1 MKRGCLIMYLHENK
15 DDFWEAIATVAAAK
29 GITSQIVEKDYY
41 VTLLLRLLAENLPFI
56 VFKGGTSL
64 SKCHH
69 VIKRFSED
77 IDLTIDTKI
86 TQGQKAFVKEALQNV
101 TQKLSLQITN
111 IEDIWTRR
119 NYNRYV
125 IHYPSAVSLVD
136 GVTRAEIIVE
146 TSYKTISY
154 PTKRMQV
161 SNYLGDYFRE
171 YNSALVEDLF
181 LDKFEM
187 KVQQID
193 RTLADKVF
201 AICDYCL
208 QQRTERNS
216 RHLYDIYK
224 LLPLVALDE
233 KFRSLINDVRK
244 DRLLSPV
251 CLSAK
256 ENINPQYILEKIVH
270 EKVYEH
276 DYNSIT
282 KKLLNEEV
290 DYQVAITALERI
302 IESNLFVF

>member
-15 DDFWEAIATVAAAK
+15 DDFLEAIATVAAAK

-41 VTLLLRLLAENLPFI
+41 VTLLLRLLAESLPFI

-101 TQKLSLQITN
+101 TKKLSLQITN

-154 PTKRMQV
+154 PTKRMHV
-161 SNYLGDYFRE
+161 SNYLGDYFSE
-171 YNSALVEDLF
+171 YNSALVKDLF
-181 LDKFEM
+181 LDEFDM

-201 AICDYCL
+201 AVCDYCL
-208 QQRTERNS
+208 PQRTERNS

-256 ENINPQYILEKIVH
+256 ENINPQDILEKIVC

-290 DYQVAITALERI
+290 DYQVAITALESI
-302 IESNLFVF
+302 IASNLFVF

>member
-1 MKRGCLIMYLHENK
+1 MYLHENK
-15 DDFWEAIATVAAAK
+15 DDFLEAIATVAAAK

-64 SKCHH
+64 AKCHH

-101 TQKLSLQITN
+101 TKKLSLQITN

-154 PTKRMQV
+154 PTKRMHV
-161 SNYLGDYFRE
+161 SNYLGDYFSE
-171 YNSALVEDLF
+171 YNSALVKDLF
-181 LDKFEM
+181 LDEFDM

-201 AICDYCL
+201 AVCDYCL

-216 RHLYDIYK
+216 RYLYDIYK

-256 ENINPQYILEKIVH
+256 ENINPQDILEKIVC

-290 DYQVAITALERI
+290 DYQVAITALESI
-302 IESNLFVF
+302 IASNLFVF

>member
-15 DDFWEAIATVAAAK
+15 DDFLEAIATVAAAK

-125 IHYPSAVSLVD
+125 IHYPSVVSLVD

-146 TSYKTISY
+146 TS
-154 PTKRMQV
+154 
-161 SNYLGDYFRE
+161 
-171 YNSALVEDLF
+171 
-181 LDKFEM
+181 
-187 KVQQID
+187 
-193 RTLADKVF
+193 
-201 AICDYCL
+201 
-208 QQRTERNS
+208 
-216 RHLYDIYK
+216 
-224 LLPLVALDE
+224 
-233 KFRSLINDVRK
+233 
-244 DRLLSPV
+244 
-251 CLSAK
+251 
-256 ENINPQYILEKIVH
+256 
-270 EKVYEH
+270 
-276 DYNSIT
+276 
-282 KKLLNEEV
+282 
-290 DYQVAITALERI
+290 
-302 IESNLFVF
+302 

>member
-1 MKRGCLIMYLHENK
+1 M
-15 DDFWEAIATVAAAK
+15 
-29 GITSQIVEKDYY
+29 
-41 VTLLLRLLAENLPFI
+41 
-56 VFKGGTSL
+56 
-64 SKCHH
+64 
-69 VIKRFSED
+69 
-77 IDLTIDTKI
+77 
-86 TQGQKAFVKEALQNV
+86 QNV
-101 TQKLSLQITN
+101 TKKLSLQITN

-136 GVTRAEIIVE
+136 GVARAEIIVE

-154 PTKRMQV
+154 PTKRMHV
-161 SNYLGDYFRE
+161 SNYLGDYFSE
-171 YNSALVEDLF
+171 YNSALVKDLF
-181 LDKFEM
+181 LDEFDM

-201 AICDYCL
+201 AVCDYCL

-256 ENINPQYILEKIVH
+256 ENINPQDILEKIVC

-290 DYQVAITALERI
+290 DYQVAITALESI
-302 IESNLFVF
+302 IASNLFVF

>member
-15 DDFWEAIATVAAAK
+15 DDFLEAIATVAAAK

-146 TSYKTISY
+146 TS
-154 PTKRMQV
+154 
-161 SNYLGDYFRE
+161 FRE

-256 ENINPQYILEKIVH
+256 ENINPQYILEKIVR

-290 DYQVAITALERI
+290 DYQMAITALERI

>member
-15 DDFWEAIATVAAAK
+15 DDFLEAIATVAAAK
-29 GITSQIVEKDYY
+29 EITSQIVEKDYY

-69 VIKRFSED
+69 VIKLFSED

-146 TSYKTISY
+146 
-154 PTKRMQV
+154 
-161 SNYLGDYFRE
+161 N
-171 YNSALVEDLF
+171 N
-181 LDKFEM
+181 
-187 KVQQID
+187 
-193 RTLADKVF
+193 
-201 AICDYCL
+201 
-208 QQRTERNS
+208 
-216 RHLYDIYK
+216 
-224 LLPLVALDE
+224 
-233 KFRSLINDVRK
+233 
-244 DRLLSPV
+244 LLS
-251 CLSAK
+251 
-256 ENINPQYILEKIVH
+256 Y
-270 EKVYEH
+270 
-276 DYNSIT
+276 
-282 KKLLNEEV
+282 
-290 DYQVAITALERI
+290 
-302 IESNLFVF
+302 

>member
-15 DDFWEAIATVAAAK
+15 DDFLEAIATVAAAK

-41 VTLLLRLLAENLPFI
+41 VTLLLRLLAESLPFI

-101 TQKLSLQITN
+101 TKKLSLQITN

-154 PTKRMQV
+154 PTKRMHV
-161 SNYLGDYFRE
+161 SNYLGDYFSE
-171 YNSALVEDLF
+171 YNSALVKDLF
-181 LDKFEM
+181 LDEFDM

-201 AICDYCL
+201 AVCDYCL
-208 QQRTERNS
+208 PQRTERNS
-216 RHLYDIYK
+216 RHLYDIYIYCCRW
-224 LLPLVALDE
+224 LLWMKNFVA
-233 KFRSLINDVRK
+233 
-244 DRLLSPV
+244 
-251 CLSAK
+251 
-256 ENINPQYILEKIVH
+256 
-270 EKVYEH
+270 
-276 DYNSIT
+276 
-282 KKLLNEEV
+282 
-290 DYQVAITALERI
+290 
-302 IESNLFVF
+302 